1 MVALNNVN
9 KKASIIGILMM
20 PALKNIIYKAS
31 ISGILIM
38 VAFKFSFAS
47 DDHRHYS
54 KVLLIIKM

>member
-1 MVALNNVN
+1 MVALNNILT
-9 KKASIIGILMM
+9 KKPALLV
-20 PALKNIIYKAS
+20 PALKNINYEAS
-31 ISGILIM
+31 IIGILIM